1 MRPERRA
8 MSSALRSHR
17 GTLVVLRAGERV
29 LEATELI
36 LLVEDDTDIR
46 EEMASM
52 LEGEGYQVV
61 QARNGQEALDH
72 LKTLPAPCIILL
84 DLMMPVMNGWDFR
97 ARQLADPALKG
108 IPTVI
113 VSGAAQAPQEAL
125 SLGATAFLQKPF
137 DLEPLLD
144 VIEHYC

>member
-1 MRPERRA
+1 MTE
-8 MSSALRSHR
+8 
-17 GTLVVLRAGERV
+17 
-29 LEATELI
+29 TELI

-46 EEMASM
+46 EEMAAL
-52 LEGEGYQVV
+52 LEGEGYQVA
-61 QARNGQEALDH
+61 QARNGQEALDR
-72 LKTLPAPCIILL
+72 LKTIPVPCIILL

-113 VSGAAQAPQEAL
+113 VSGAAQAHQEAR

-144 VIEHYC
+144 VIEQYC